1 MGAGLILETTFV
13 IDLERELLRSEPGP
27 AHDLLQRQAAERLFL
42 TFTVAGELA
51 TGYGGEGRD
60 RWEELV
66 APFHILPCTLDVCW
80 HYARAERHLR
90 ANGMLIGTNDLW
102 IGASGLAYGMGVVTR
117 NVNHYQRIPELHVLT
132 Y

>member
-13 IDLERELLRSEPGP
+13 VDLERELLQSQPGA
-27 AHDLLQRQAAERLFL
+27 AHDLLQRQAAEPLFL
-42 TFTVAGELA
+42 TFTIAGELA
-51 TGYGGEGRD
+51 AGYGAAGRD
-60 RWEELV
+60 RWEELL
-66 APFHILPCTLDVCW
+66 APFHILPCSLDICW

-102 IGASGLAYGMGVVTR
+102 IGATGLAYGMGVVTR
-117 NVNHYQRIPELHVLT
+117 NVNHYRRIPELHVVT

>member
-13 IDLERELLRSEPGP
+13 VDLERELLRSEPGP
-27 AHDLLQRQAAERLFL
+27 AHDFLQRQAAERLFL
-42 TFTVAGELA
+42 TFTIAGELA
-51 TGYGGEGRD
+51 AGYGVEGRN
-60 RWEELV
+60 RWDALV
-66 APFHILPCTLDVCW
+66 APFHILPCTLEVCW

-117 NVNHYQRIPELHVLT
+117 NVSHYQRIPELHVLT